1 LIPAQL
7 LQDVLVV
14 PVEALL
20 SKSQCVLKAD
30 ANDSLEVLGDLTF
43 EAVEDVLVLRRLM
56 GAVLKD
62 LHLLFNPLYDELVIS
77 LVSLS
82 LLLRSNQHL
91 E

>member
-43 EAVEDVLVLRRLM
+43 EAVEDVLVLRRLLR
-56 GAVLKD
+56 AVLKD

>member
-1 LIPAQL
+1 M
-7 LQDVLVV
+7 V

-43 EAVEDVLVLRRLM
+43 EAVEDVLVLRRLLR
-56 GAVLKD
+56 AVLKD